1 MTDDLDQLKAA
12 LTTATPTPDSNAR
25 DKALALAQKNFVI
38 LQEATNPTRSEKS
51 QSTDQIGFVDKALR
65 MFEHFGLRF
74 GLYAISG
81 VAVIG
86 IGITIL
92 TPELT
97 KKLLVYY
104 FQSDPEHTEVI
115 ASVETTAS
123 GVEINTPLLQEAQLS
138 ERIIVQEED
147 EKVIIHEL
155 VKLGISED
163 TDQTLVAPGS
173 IEDLVS
179 KIASA
184 SVQNSVSL
192 LDQPMRDVMPLAATR
207 SFALSSAA
215 TTQSYREIQHI
226 IKPPQYEINQSEIFA
241 NGSPNTLKIVSE
253 DPVSTFSIDVDT
265 ASYSFVR
272 SSILSDQLPRPDAVR
287 VEEMINYFSYDYSD
301 ADDGNGP
308 FATSVAVL
316 KTPWNQHTK
325 LVRIGIQGETVPEE
339 DRPDLDLVFLIDTS
353 GSMEAPNK
361 LPLLKQSL
369 LLLLAQLKP
378 TDRVSIVTYAGS
390 SGVVL
395 EPTSASDRATIL
407 ARLDALH
414 SGGGTAGHEG
424 LQTAYRQAEKMRAA
438 GRVGRVILATDGDFN
453 VGISDEEEL
462 KRYVEDKKNNGI
474 YLSVLGFGQGGYN
487 DGIMQ
492 ALAQNGNGIAA
503 HIDSSAEAMKV
514 LVDQV
519 SGTLVPIANDVKI
532 QVEFNPTR
540 VAEYRLIGYET
551 RALAREDFNNDKVDA
566 GEIGSGHTVT
576 ALYEITPVGS
586 PAQKSDKLRYKS
598 NTETSNSAELGFL
611 KLRYKRPGES
621 DSQLIETPIIDGRA
635 ENSADA
641 KFAAA
646 IAGFGQLLRDDTKY
660 LGSWSYPDA
669 IALAHSAKG
678 DDQFGYRAEAIKL
691 MKKVS
696 AMFLND
702 NSSIIDVDNLTR
714 DTPMVQLGAFES
726 ASIAKSEWLRIS
738 RRFESYFDGKRRVIQ
753 RRATSGG
760 LVFYRLRAV
769 GFEDMDA
776 ARRFCSLLKAENIEC
791 IRVAAR

>member
-12 LTTATPTPDSNAR
+12 LKTATPTPDASAR
-25 DKALALAQKNFVI
+25 DKALALAQRNFDI
-38 LQEATNPTRSEKS
+38 LQQATHSAHLENTPSSE
-51 QSTDQIGFVDKALR
+51 QIGFFDQALR
-65 MFEHFGLRF
+65 MFEHFGLRL
-74 GLYAISG
+74 GLYAVSG
-81 VAVIG
+81 IAVLG
-86 IGITIL
+86 IGIMIL
-92 TPELT
+92 TPELS

-104 FQSDPEHTEVI
+104 FQSGPEPTEFM
-115 ASVETTAS
+115 ASVETSARSTENSAP
-123 GVEINTPLLQEAQLS
+123 VIKQAQLS
-138 ERIIVQEED
+138 ESIVVQEEN
-147 EKVIIHEL
+147 EQATVHEL

-163 TDQTLVAPGS
+163 TDQTSVVPGS

-179 KIASA
+179 RIASGSEH
-184 SVQNSVSL
+184 SVL
-192 LDQPMRDVMPLAATR
+192 RIEQPMRDAGPVATSNLLSPKRAWNNQDNNAFAQLSNSAQDPL
-207 SFALSSAA
+207 
-215 TTQSYREIQHI
+215 QEMEQ
-226 IKPPQYEINQSEIFA
+226 FA
-241 NGSPNTLKIVSE
+241 NGQPNTLKIVSE
-253 DPVSTFSIDVDT
+253 EPVSTFSIDVDT

-272 SSILSDQLPRPDAVR
+272 SSIMHDRLPRTDAVR
-287 VEEMINYFSYDYSD
+287 VEEMINYFSYDYSNAED
-301 ADDGNGP
+301 ENGP
-308 FATSVAVL
+308 FSTSVAVL

-325 LVRIGIQGETVPEE
+325 LVRIGIQGETVPAE

-353 GSMEAPNK
+353 GSMRAPDK

-369 LLLLAQLKP
+369 QLLLAQLKP

-390 SGVVL
+390 SGVAL
-395 EPTSASDRATIL
+395 EPTPASDRATIL
-407 ARLDALH
+407 TQLGALR
-414 SGGGTAGHEG
+414 SDGGTAGHEG
-424 LQTAYRQAEKMRAA
+424 LQTAYWQAEKMRGP

-474 YLSVLGFGQGGYN
+474 YLSVLGFGQEYYN

-503 HIDSSAEAMKV
+503 HIDTTAEAMKV
-514 LVDQV
+514 LVDQL

-532 QVEFNPTR
+532 QVEFNPTK

-586 PAQKSDKLRYKS
+586 LAQKSDKLRYQS
-598 NTETSNSAELGFL
+598 NADTKNSAELGFL
-611 KLRYKRPGES
+611 KLRYKSPGES
-621 DSQLIETPIIDGRA
+621 ESQLIETPIIDGRA
-635 ENSADA
+635 ENSGDA

-646 IAGFGQLLRDDTKY
+646 IAGFGQLLRGDTKY
-660 LGSWSYPDA
+660 LGSWFYPDA
-669 IALAHSAKG
+669 IALAHSATG
-678 DDQFGYRAEAIKL
+678 ADQYGYRAEAVQL

-696 AMFLND
+696 AIDLTD
-702 NSSIIDVDNLTR
+702 NSFIDPSNLSR

-726 ASIAKSEWLRIS
+726 ARIAKSEWAWIS
-738 RRFESYFDGKRRVIQ
+738 RRFESYFEGKGPVIQ

-760 LVFYRLRAV
+760 KVFYRLRAV

-776 ARRFCSLLKAENIEC
+776 ARRFCSLLKAENIDC

>member
-12 LTTATPTPDSNAR
+12 LKTATPTPDASAR
-25 DKALALAQKNFVI
+25 DKALALAQRNFDI
-38 LQEATNPTRSEKS
+38 LQQATHSAHLENTPSSE
-51 QSTDQIGFVDKALR
+51 QIGFFDQALR
-65 MFEHFGLRF
+65 MFEHFGLRL
-74 GLYAISG
+74 GLYAVSG
-81 VAVIG
+81 IAVLG
-86 IGITIL
+86 IGIMIL
-92 TPELT
+92 TPELS

-104 FQSDPEHTEVI
+104 FQPGPEPTEFM
-115 ASVETTAS
+115 ASVETTARS
-123 GVEINTPLLQEAQLS
+123 TENSAPVIKQAQLS
-138 ERIIVQEED
+138 ESIVVQEEN
-147 EKVIIHEL
+147 EQTTVHEL

-163 TDQTLVAPGS
+163 TDQTSVVPGS

-179 KIASA
+179 RIASGSEH
-184 SVQNSVSL
+184 SVL
-192 LDQPMRDVMPLAATR
+192 RIEQPMRDAGPVATSNLLSPKRAWNNQDNNAFAQLSNSAQNPL
-207 SFALSSAA
+207 
-215 TTQSYREIQHI
+215 QEMEQ
-226 IKPPQYEINQSEIFA
+226 FA
-241 NGSPNTLKIVSE
+241 NGQPNTLKIVSE
-253 DPVSTFSIDVDT
+253 EPVSTFSIDVDT

-272 SSILSDQLPRPDAVR
+272 SSIMHDRLPRTDAVR
-287 VEEMINYFSYDYSD
+287 VEEMINYFSYDYSNAED
-301 ADDGNGP
+301 ENGP
-308 FATSVAVL
+308 FSTSVAVL

-325 LVRIGIQGETVPEE
+325 LVRIGIQGETVPAD

-353 GSMEAPNK
+353 GSMSAPDK

-369 LLLLAQLKP
+369 QLLLAQLKP

-390 SGVVL
+390 SGVAL
-395 EPTSASDRATIL
+395 EPTPASDRATIL
-407 ARLDALH
+407 TQLGALR
-414 SGGGTAGHEG
+414 SDGGTAGHEG
-424 LQTAYRQAEKMRAA
+424 LQTAYWQAEKMRGP

-453 VGISDEEEL
+453 VGISGEEEL

-474 YLSVLGFGQGGYN
+474 YLSVLGFGQEYYN

-503 HIDSSAEAMKV
+503 HIDTTAEAMKV

-532 QVEFNPTR
+532 QVEFNPTK

-586 PAQKSDKLRYKS
+586 LAQKSDKLRYQS
-598 NTETSNSAELGFL
+598 NADTKNSVELGFL
-611 KLRYKRPGES
+611 KLRYKSPGES
-621 DSQLIETPIIDGRA
+621 ESQLIETPIIDGRA
-635 ENSADA
+635 ENSGDA

-646 IAGFGQLLRDDTKY
+646 IAGFGQLLRGDTKY
-660 LGSWSYPDA
+660 LGSWFYPDA
-669 IALAHSAKG
+669 IALAHSATG
-678 DDQFGYRAEAIKL
+678 ADQYGYRAEAVQL

-696 AMFLND
+696 AIDLTD
-702 NSSIIDVDNLTR
+702 NSFIDPSNLSR

-726 ASIAKSEWLRIS
+726 ARIAKSEWAWIS
-738 RRFESYFDGKRRVIQ
+738 RRFESYFEGKGPVIQ

-760 LVFYRLRAV
+760 KVFYRLRAV

-776 ARRFCSLLKAENIEC
+776 ARRFCSLLKAENIDC

>member
-12 LTTATPTPDSNAR
+12 LKTATPTPDASAR
-25 DKALALAQKNFVI
+25 DKALALAQRNFDI
-38 LQEATNPTRSEKS
+38 LQQATHSAHLENTPSSE
-51 QSTDQIGFVDKALR
+51 QIGFFDQALR
-65 MFEHFGLRF
+65 MFEHFGLRL
-74 GLYAISG
+74 GLYAVSG
-81 VAVIG
+81 IAVLG
-86 IGITIL
+86 IGIMIL
-92 TPELT
+92 TPELS

-104 FQSDPEHTEVI
+104 FQSGPEPTEFM
-115 ASVETTAS
+115 ASVETSARSTENSAP
-123 GVEINTPLLQEAQLS
+123 VIKQAQLS
-138 ERIIVQEED
+138 ESIVVQEEN
-147 EKVIIHEL
+147 EQATVHEL

-163 TDQTLVAPGS
+163 TDQTSVVPGS

-179 KIASA
+179 RIASSSEH
-184 SVQNSVSL
+184 SVL
-192 LDQPMRDVMPLAATR
+192 RIEKPMRDAGPVATSNLLSPKRAWNNQDNNAFAQLSNSAQDPL
-207 SFALSSAA
+207 
-215 TTQSYREIQHI
+215 QEMEQ
-226 IKPPQYEINQSEIFA
+226 FA
-241 NGSPNTLKIVSE
+241 NGQPNTLKIVSE
-253 DPVSTFSIDVDT
+253 EPVSTFSIDVDT

-272 SSILSDQLPRPDAVR
+272 SSIMHDRLPRADAVR
-287 VEEMINYFSYDYSD
+287 VEEMINYFSYDYSN
-301 ADDGNGP
+301 AEGENGP
-308 FATSVAVL
+308 FSTSVAVL

-325 LVRIGIQGETVPEE
+325 LVRIGIQGETVPAE

-353 GSMEAPNK
+353 GSMRAPDK

-369 LLLLAQLKP
+369 QLLLAQLKP

-390 SGVVL
+390 SGVAL
-395 EPTSASDRATIL
+395 EPTPASDRATIL
-407 ARLDALH
+407 TQLDALY

-424 LQTAYRQAEKMRAA
+424 LQTAYWQAEKMRGP

-474 YLSVLGFGQGGYN
+474 YLSVLGFGQEYYN

-503 HIDSSAEAMKV
+503 HIDTTAEAMKV
-514 LVDQV
+514 LVDQL

-532 QVEFNPTR
+532 QVEFNPTK

-586 PAQKSDKLRYKS
+586 LAQKSDKLRYQS
-598 NTETSNSAELGFL
+598 NADTKNSAELGFL
-611 KLRYKRPGES
+611 KLRYKSPGES
-621 DSQLIETPIIDGRA
+621 ESQLIETPIIDGRA
-635 ENSADA
+635 ENSGDA

-646 IAGFGQLLRDDTKY
+646 IAGFGQLLRGDTKY
-660 LGSWSYPDA
+660 LGSWFYPDA
-669 IALAHSAKG
+669 IALAHSATG
-678 DDQFGYRAEAIKL
+678 ADQYGYRAEAVQL

-696 AMFLND
+696 AIDLTD
-702 NSSIIDVDNLTR
+702 NSFIDPSNLSR

-726 ASIAKSEWLRIS
+726 ARIAKSEWAWIS
-738 RRFESYFDGKRRVIQ
+738 RRFESYFEGKGPVIQ

-760 LVFYRLRAV
+760 KVFYRLRAV

-776 ARRFCSLLKAENIEC
+776 ARRFCSLLKTENIDC
-791 IRVAAR
+791 IRVAAQ